1 MADRNVDSAE
11 LAERPPMF
19 KLARIAAASM
29 AASLLFVPACGSSPE
44 TIAERVEEV
53 GNWMDNPG
61 DIRDALAGVGV
72 SKIVGNEAAAR
83 TRAEANGRAVLA
95 ATAKAKVQQL
105 IENWYKETGD
115 MLDEKSMSS
124 YMNDEGIVRQFTDL
138 ELIGARPMKYAKREG
153 SQYVLMI
160 IDDPAKWTKQ
170 VAASVKD
177 RAIKDETLFKTE
189 VMKRDFAEKLDKLV
203 ERDSDAAS
211 KARDKFQSNYVK

>member
-1 MADRNVDSAE
+1 
-11 LAERPPMF
+11 MF

-29 AASLLFVPACGSSPE
+29 AASVLFVTGCGSSPE
-44 TIAERVEEV
+44 TVAERVNEV
-53 GNWMDNPG
+53 ANWMDNPG
-61 DIRDALAGVGV
+61 DIRDALAAVGV
-72 SKIVGNEAAAR
+72 APLVANEASAR

-115 MLDEKSMSS
+115 MLDEKTMSS
-124 YMNDEGIVRQFTDL
+124 YMNDEGITRQFTDL
-138 ELIGARPMKYAKREG
+138 ELIGARPIRYAKKDK

-170 VAASVKD
+170 VASSVKD

-189 VMKRDFAEKLDKLV
+189 VMKREFAEKLDKLV
-203 ERDSDAAS
+203 DKDAKAMGD
-211 KARDKFQSNYVK
+211 ARDKFQQNYVK